1 MIAEGLWTVPPC
13 GRLAPA
19 HRAWTALRADHTAHS
34 LGDDEVDLF
43 SVIKW
48 IRFRLSRCK
57 PTGQSG
63 SVFGDQMDPFSVDKN
78 ISAKD
83 TMVDTAHLLPGDVPF
98 YLSC

>member
-78 ISAKD
+78 TRRGQKHNDHS
-83 TMVDTAHLLPGDVPF
+83 VR
-98 YLSC
+98 